1 MSIPTLLTLQ
11 EAAAKL
17 GGAISPR
24 ALRTEARKG
33 RLHLTRVAGKDFVT
47 ESDLQEMIER
57 CRAAQKGHGCGSTAG
72 QGGSQHGSSS
82 TPDASTAQAAAK
94 ATVQALRERLAGTS
108 RTSTTRR
115 REKAR
120 STASSSPT

>member
-11 EAAAKL
+11 EAAARL
-17 GGAISPR
+17 GKVTAR

-33 RLHLTRVAGKDFVT
+33 RLHLTRVAGKDYVT
-47 ESDLQEMIER
+47 ESDLGEMIER
-57 CRAAQKGHGCGSTAG
+57 CRAAQRGLGCGSIAA
-72 QGGSQHGSSS
+72 QGGSPHGSSS

-94 ATVQALRERLAGTS
+94 ATVQALRERLAATS
-108 RTSTTRR
+108 PTNTARR

-120 STASSSPT
+120 SSASSSPT